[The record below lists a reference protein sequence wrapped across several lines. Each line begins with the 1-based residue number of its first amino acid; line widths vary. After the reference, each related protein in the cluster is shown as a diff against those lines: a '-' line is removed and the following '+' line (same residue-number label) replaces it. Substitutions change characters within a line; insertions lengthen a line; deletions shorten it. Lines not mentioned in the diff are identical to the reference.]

1 MGEGVALAKGLV
13 LLGVESLS
21 FQVDLTYLGTAKVQ
35 LQGVGEAGEGPSQ
48 PLRNPRGRGGREAG
62 EEHEALGTGP
72 ESEEGY
78 LLRTRSTY
86 HAS

>member
-1 MGEGVALAKGLV
+1 MGEGMALAKGLV

-35 LQGVGEAGEGPSQ
+35 LRGVGVAGEGPSQ

-62 EEHEALGTGP
+62 EEHRALGTGP
-72 ESEEGY
+72 GSEEGY
-78 LLRTRSTY
+78 SLRTQSMC